1 MINLSQYTRI
11 VYAIVC
17 TKHAGTR
24 SARTIPSC
32 LSCERGDRGRVERLR
47 DMENVILVAEEEPR
61 RVLQAWDVGREVWV

>member
-1 MINLSQYTRI
+1 MINLSQHTKTVR
-11 VYAIVC
+11 AIVC
-17 TKHAGTR
+17 TEHAGTR

-32 LSCERGDRGRVERLR
+32 ERGGRGRVERLR